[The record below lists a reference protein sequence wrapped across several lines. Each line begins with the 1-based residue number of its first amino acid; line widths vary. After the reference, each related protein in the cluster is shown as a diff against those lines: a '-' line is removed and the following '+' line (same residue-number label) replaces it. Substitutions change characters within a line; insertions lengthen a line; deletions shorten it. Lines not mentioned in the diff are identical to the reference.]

1 MTAVHTPAMAFH
13 RNWLGLLESIARQLP
28 NAYTWRKNGALMVR
42 TGWQLAVFNG
52 AVLERAETLT
62 VGNLSSYT
70 APFAAL
76 GVPYSVQICSPVAHP
91 PQTELLQ
98 AARFAELLCDPLM
111 LCETDLNL
119 PFIQPE
125 VQVRFVETPADEALY
140 RRMVMEGFDMT
151 GDSAEAFL
159 DVMLAL
165 PEGRHVVAW
174 LGDQPCGAGSLA
186 LCGGVA
192 GVYNVTTLPFARRRG
207 VAAAMMQALH
217 ERARAEGYSGTAL
230 AASSMGA
237 PLYRRLGYQP
247 DGYQLAYIPI
257 AEYF

>member
-1 MTAVHTPAMAFH
+1 MTAVRTPAMAFH
-13 RNWLGLLESIARQLP
+13 WNWLGLLESIVRHLP
-28 NAYTWRKNGALMVR
+28 NACAWRKNGALMVH

-62 VGNLSSYT
+62 ASNLPSY
-70 APFAAL
+70 AEPFAAL
-76 GVPYSVQICSPVAHP
+76 GVPYSIQICSLEARP
-91 PQTELLQ
+91 PQAELFCS
-98 AARFAELLCDPLM
+98 ARFTQLLCDPLM

-125 VQVRFVETPADEALY
+125 VQVRFVESPADEALY
-140 RRMVMEGFDMT
+140 RRMVMEGFDMK

-165 PEGRHVVAW
+165 PEGRHVIAW

-207 VAAAMMQALH
+207 VAAAMMRALH

-230 AASSMGA
+230 AASRMGA

-247 DGYQLAYIPI
+247 DGYQLAYVPI
-257 AEYF
+257 AEYS